1 MFAEPTFPIDRAGT
15 GVDFEHEIRL
25 KDESADPPKRKLY
38 PLDNVELAE
47 LKS

>member
-1 MFAEPTFPIDRAGT
+1 MFPIDRSDV

-38 PLDNVELAE
+38 PLDHVELEE
-47 LKS
+47 LK